1 MKHDKE
7 TITAKLL
14 KSFVAFEIDSSSSNK
29 KKAQERRNSIG
40 EAKNF
45 SVLTDDEISL
55 VLAYRANQIRLDQN
69 KKQEDIASIGGMGN
83 HATYASFERTGKA
96 TLSSFIKVLRGL
108 GRLNELESLLLRDVS
123 AKIAEIEIG
132 GLKKMRCRAR
142 DR

>member
-1 MKHDKE
+1 MSHNNKE
-7 TITAKLL
+7 DVAYNLRQHL
-14 KSFVAFEIDSSSSNK
+14 KVFEADLNKNK
-29 KKAQERRNSIG
+29 KKVQEHRNNIG
-40 EAKNF
+40 KAKNF

-69 KKQEDIASIGGMGN
+69 KKQEDVASIGGMGN

-108 GRLNELESLLLRDVS
+108 GRLNELESLLLQDVS
-123 AKIAEIEIG
+123 AKIAELESG
-132 GLKKMRCRAR
+132 GMKKMRCRAR

>member
-1 MKHDKE
+1 MSRNKE
-7 TITAKLL
+7 DIANNLL
-14 KSFVAFEIDSSSSNK
+14 QRLKTFEADSGKNK
-29 KKAQERRNSIG
+29 KKVQEHRDNIG

-45 SVLTDDEISL
+45 GVLTDDEISL

-69 KKQEDIASIGGMGN
+69 KKQEDVANIGGMGN

-108 GRLNELESLLLRDVS
+108 GRLKELESLLLRDVS
-123 AKIAEIEIG
+123 AKIAEIELG